1 MKRILIGLLA
11 SAIYMIPAWA
21 VEDNNPCTHDWGDK
35 QYECDTGISEKKDAN
50 KTLPC
55 SSATVSAVKS
65 AAKNAVETGGK
76 CQPYKICKKCGER
89 KDEDSSRLTSLS
101 ASYESPNY
109 DTEADQAD
117 VLRTTGHTVR
127 ISAKCHDDV
136 VRECSVT
143 IYVESHNHKLETA
156 KEDRDIKECYM
167 NGRVPHNSPNQ
178 DEVAL
183 QSLSIPLGS
192 RQIFS
197 VDWSN
202 PQAGG
207 ITDGIEYF
215 LKKGCKKCSVTWSY
229 DENSR
234 PYINH
239 SVEHPTPTGGG
250 VYDPNGW
257 KNYTF
262 SFPDVGENL
271 KIAFCKKCKEYTGA
285 VHRYESE
292 ETSVFTCEEGK
303 FDYTVNSV
311 GVASLDYEPKLPKVY
326 FKAIQ
331 EGERTKKTLYVLSE
345 IKEEDVKEDGNKA
358 RGATAITFTTAATG
372 SKGFPSVHPI
382 LGGFSDDELSDSQK
396 ETRDN
401 YKYPTWSAG
410 HDSCQY
416 KECKPEHYTFT
427 GEAGATTAVF
437 TGKSMGTYTVS
448 VTCGTEQNPA
458 DPYDNFG
465 TRTRFVRVCDPVAI
479 ADFDVRA
486 NDKGQKVID
495 DLSPCD
501 AMPIKITFGGNINYA
516 PEGGKAYLTIEA
528 DPKTYELYKDPAG
541 IIEAGAAD
549 LEVEITNSQSRKEV
563 YLLPIQKD
571 SKTLTNTYKATT
583 KYGIAGTLIKADDR
597 EDLLTVNWKE
607 SGCSGTSCS
616 APWLTAQNSSVLV
629 QGSFGRGAW
638 GKSGGTF
645 QIYSEKLN
653 YRLLDINSFNSGN
666 DENGAAIMLDPMLRF
681 AYGNS
686 STVKIA
692 TEADETAGSGN
703 IAGYPIRVCTG
714 QYCSEFTYR
723 KATVGEFTFVDKMT
737 MTQYLSNSMDASVA
751 MTGTPVSV
759 ATIEMVY
766 NTTIPATAAEP
777 EVTAL
782 TITNTQYSGGT
793 QTTQTWGFTVP
804 ETTCPDLT
812 GEYTISQLSEN
823 GVNNILVKQDYTE
836 NGVRY
841 RREIRYIG
849 SMTNPASK
857 EDRTYRMF
865 DWGEEIVSETVG
877 GGTTTYEYYTDGNGR
892 SKQKKITYPQG
903 NSITFLYNADND
915 VASQTEVRG
924 NLTYVTTYEYGYDE
938 ANKKRTVTTVQKVGD
953 VTVARNQ
960 SVTYETRPNSNPD
973 ESISYDEDNTA
984 FVTKTWYV
992 QGPNGAYDIR
1002 PSRQENPDGTV
1013 TVYSYNRSGD
1023 SETTTTESGVFSGNT
1038 LTLGTRQVSVSN
1050 GNGVNVSNESWFI
1063 DTANNVNV
1071 KTASTVNSNFDEFGR
1086 ALTTTYLDG
1095 STVTRT
1101 YGCCGVESE
1110 TDQNGTLTTY
1120 AYDEFKRISHTIRD
1134 GITTL
1139 YSYDDLGN
1147 QTAVTT
1153 KGRDDGEITTSS
1165 TYSNGELAS
1174 TSDAL
1179 GNVTTYTRNYA
1190 TAGNNTTYTETVTNP
1205 DGSTQITTYLNGQ
1218 QTGISGTAVHPQTF
1232 EYGPNWQKTLPQNQT
1247 VYTDLLGRQYKTV
1260 YADGTEAL
1268 QYYNNKNQVI
1278 KSVSPAGRVTLYEY
1292 DGLGRQTKQAID
1304 MNANGEIDS
1313 ADLVTSTAYS
1323 YGTESGKTV
1332 SITTVTQSQGENSKV
1347 TAIEKQSLDGLEQW
1361 STDAAGLTTHIKQ
1374 ERLGNG
1380 ITRQT
1385 QTNPDGTGVVT
1396 NMQNG
1401 TVTSVQQMNSDGT
1414 AGNVTTYTYDEYN
1427 RNTGTVGKA
1436 GETVVN
1442 TFSMTYDA
1450 AGQILSQTVNGQ
1462 TTTYA
1467 YDIVN
1472 RLKTTTLPGNRVIV
1486 EESWPTGEL
1495 KRLSGADTY
1504 TQEWTWDPVWGTQA
1518 TLTTWKEDAIP
1529 QVTTWVYNNRG
1540 FNTAKQYADNNGPTY
1555 TYDADGN
1562 MLTRTWARGVV
1573 TTYTYDA
1580 AGRMTGQSYSDD
1592 TPAITMV
1599 YNFLNQPLT
1608 ITDAAGVRTL
1618 TYNSQS
1624 LLENETIPGIMNN
1637 MGNSYSYDAYGRRI
1651 LRRLNTNG
1659 AAQAVSGIAYDV
1671 KGRVASIGNGA
1682 DTLHYAYRPGLSQL
1696 DTATWRNSQ
1705 DAVLNSRSYAYDAY
1719 HRLTGINLNNA
1730 SEVAYTLNDKDQ
1742 RTAASYA
1749 VGGAWSYSY
1758 DDKSQVTGAIGN
1770 NTTFSYA
1777 YDGIGNRL
1785 TAAEGSDTWSYTS
1798 NLLNQYTAINSN
1810 QPTYDADGNMLTTG
1824 DGWLYTW
1831 NGENRLIRAE
1841 NSDTLVEMAYDYMGR
1856 RVEKKVSSKGL
1867 FTFYNWNVDKHYK
1880 FAYDDYKLI
1889 AVYDAANNNALLMT
1903 FTWQPESVGLDVPV
1917 SMSYDGNTYYY
1928 VTDGNKNVTGL
1939 LDQAGNR
1946 VAGYIYGPFGQL
1958 LGAEGELAEVNPF
1971 RFSSEYADDETGL
1984 VYYNYRYY
1992 SPSLGRWIKR
2002 DPIEEKGGIN
2012 LYHLVENRTILSWD
2026 ILGLEWEILRDKQQE
2041 WATAQRTS
2049 VKNDTIDELASKVS
2063 LSKDEV
2069 LEWLRNSDLSSVTQ
2083 KDLGRKRCFKVPNSF
2098 VVVTG
2103 DGGIA
2108 GPILDRWAMQITNAL
2123 DKKNIYVK
2131 HFHSSIPVKAKDI
2144 SAAVKSDNN
2153 LGYALLGHGNRV
2165 IRAWYDFRTDPSF
2178 KSINGAFVFTDNI
2191 DYYFIPSDFKRGFKY
2206 ALGINYHC
2214 YADMQDWRSLSIKYF
2229 GSTGMLSALSG
2240 TRGIGYW
2247 GTWAGLINQTFGE

>member
-1 MKRILIGLLA
+1 M
-11 SAIYMIPAWA
+11 
-21 VEDNNPCTHDWGDK
+21 
-35 QYECDTGISEKKDAN
+35 QYRDQRKKDAN
-50 KTLPC
+50 KNLPC

-143 IYVESHNHKLETA
+143 IYVEGHNHKLKTA

-167 NGRVPHNSPNQ
+167 TGRVPHNSPNQ

-197 VDWSN
+197 VDWNN
-202 PQAGG
+202 PQEGG
-207 ITDGIEYF
+207 VTNGIEYF
-215 LKKGCKKCSVTWSY
+215 LKQGCKNCSVTWSY
-229 DENSR
+229 DKNSR

-250 VYDPNGW
+250 VYDPNAR

-271 KIAFCKKCKEYTGA
+271 KIAFCKKCKEYTGK

-292 ETSVFTCEEGK
+292 EASVFTCEEGK

-358 RGATAITFTTAATG
+358 RGATAITFTAAATG

-751 MTGTPVSV
+751 MTGTPVSA

-924 NLTYVTTYEYGYDE
+924 NLTYVTIYEYGYDE

-1071 KTASTVNSNFDEFGR
+1071 KTASMVNSNFDEFGR

-1120 AYDEFKRISHTIRD
+1120 AYDEFKRISHTTRD

-1179 GNVTTYTRNYA
+1179 GNVTTYARNYV
-1190 TAGNNTTYTETVTNP
+1190 TEGNNTTYTETVTKP

-1218 QTGISGTAVHPQTF
+1218 QTAISGTAVHPQTF

-1292 DGLGRQTKQAID
+1292 DGLGRQTKQAVD
-1304 MNANGEIDS
+1304 MNGNGEIDA

-1396 NMQNG
+1396 NMQND

-1414 AGNVTTYTYDEYN
+1414 TGNVTTYTYDEYN
-1427 RNTGTVGKA
+1427 RNTGTVEKA

-1442 TFSMTYDA
+1442 TVSMTYDA

-1472 RLKTTTLPGNRVIV
+1472 RLRTTTLPGNRVIV

-1529 QVTTWVYNNRG
+1529 QVTT
-1540 FNTAKQYADNNGPTY
+1540 
-1555 TYDADGN
+1555 
-1562 MLTRTWARGVV
+1562 
-1573 TTYTYDA
+1573 
-1580 AGRMTGQSYSDD
+1580 
-1592 TPAITMV
+1592 
-1599 YNFLNQPLT
+1599 
-1608 ITDAAGVRTL
+1608 
-1618 TYNSQS
+1618 
-1624 LLENETIPGIMNN
+1624 
-1637 MGNSYSYDAYGRRI
+1637 
-1651 LRRLNTNG
+1651 
-1659 AAQAVSGIAYDV
+1659 
-1671 KGRVASIGNGA
+1671 
-1682 DTLHYAYRPGLSQL
+1682 
-1696 DTATWRNSQ
+1696 
-1705 DAVLNSRSYAYDAY
+1705 
-1719 HRLTGINLNNA
+1719 
-1730 SEVAYTLNDKDQ
+1730 
-1742 RTAASYA
+1742 
-1749 VGGAWSYSY
+1749 
-1758 DDKSQVTGAIGN
+1758 
-1770 NTTFSYA
+1770 
-1777 YDGIGNRL
+1777 
-1785 TAAEGSDTWSYTS
+1785 
-1798 NLLNQYTAINSN
+1798 
-1810 QPTYDADGNMLTTG
+1810 
-1824 DGWLYTW
+1824 
-1831 NGENRLIRAE
+1831 
-1841 NSDTLVEMAYDYMGR
+1841 
-1856 RVEKKVSSKGL
+1856 
-1867 FTFYNWNVDKHYK
+1867 
-1880 FAYDDYKLI
+1880 
-1889 AVYDAANNNALLMT
+1889 
-1903 FTWQPESVGLDVPV
+1903 
-1917 SMSYDGNTYYY
+1917 
-1928 VTDGNKNVTGL
+1928 
-1939 LDQAGNR
+1939 
-1946 VAGYIYGPFGQL
+1946 
-1958 LGAEGELAEVNPF
+1958 
-1971 RFSSEYADDETGL
+1971 
-1984 VYYNYRYY
+1984 
-1992 SPSLGRWIKR
+1992 
-2002 DPIEEKGGIN
+2002 
-2012 LYHLVENRTILSWD
+2012 
-2026 ILGLEWEILRDKQQE
+2026 
-2041 WATAQRTS
+2041 
-2049 VKNDTIDELASKVS
+2049 
-2063 LSKDEV
+2063 
-2069 LEWLRNSDLSSVTQ
+2069 
-2083 KDLGRKRCFKVPNSF
+2083 
-2098 VVVTG
+2098 
-2103 DGGIA
+2103 
-2108 GPILDRWAMQITNAL
+2108 
-2123 DKKNIYVK
+2123 
-2131 HFHSSIPVKAKDI
+2131 
-2144 SAAVKSDNN
+2144 
-2153 LGYALLGHGNRV
+2153 
-2165 IRAWYDFRTDPSF
+2165 
-2178 KSINGAFVFTDNI
+2178 
-2191 DYYFIPSDFKRGFKY
+2191 
-2206 ALGINYHC
+2206 
-2214 YADMQDWRSLSIKYF
+2214 
-2229 GSTGMLSALSG
+2229 
-2240 TRGIGYW
+2240 
-2247 GTWAGLINQTFGE
+2247 

>member
-11 SAIYMIPAWA
+11 SAISMIPAWA
-21 VEDNNPCTHDWGDK
+21 VEDNNPCTHEWGDT
-35 QYECDTGISEKKDAN
+35 QYECNTWISETEHDY
-50 KTLPC
+50 LPC
-55 SSATVSAVKS
+55 SSATVAAVEAAAKS
-65 AAKNAVETGGK
+65 ATDTGGK
-76 CQPYKICKKCGER
+76 CQPYRICSKCGER
-89 KDEDSSRLTSLS
+89 NDSNASYLGSKS
-101 ASYESPNY
+101 ASYNGEKQY
-109 DTEADQAD
+109 DTGASPRILQTGWHSVKVSASCH
-117 VLRTTGHTVR
+117 TT
-127 ISAKCHDDV
+127 
-136 VRECSVT
+136 RECN
-143 IYVESHNHKLETA
+143 IGIRINDHDHELATA
-156 KEDRDIKECYM
+156 RNDRDIKACYM
-167 NGRVPHNSPNQ
+167 TGRVPKSSPSQYN
-178 DEVAL
+178 VAL
-183 QSLSIPLGS
+183 QSLSVPVGGS
-192 RQIFS
+192 YIFN
-197 VDWSN
+197 VDWNN
-202 PQAGG
+202 PAEGG
-207 ITDGIEYF
+207 VTNGIEYF
-215 LKKGCKKCSVTWSY
+215 NRYKCTKCSVTWNF
-229 DENSR
+229 DQNSR
-234 PYINH
+234 PSLGH
-239 SVEHPTPTGGG
+239 SVEHPIPTGGG
-250 VYDPNGW
+250 VYEPNAW
-257 KNYTF
+257 YSHTF
-262 SFPDVGENL
+262 SFPQAGEGQTITFL
-271 KIAFCKKCKEYTGA
+271 KKCNPYKGNVGGWNPKEI
-285 VHRYESE
+285 
-292 ETSVFTCEEGK
+292 SVFTCEEGK
-303 FDYTVNSV
+303 FEYTVNSV

-326 FKAIQ
+326 FKEEEA
-331 EGERTKKTLYVLSE
+331 GEHTKKTLYVLSE
-345 IKEEDVKEDGNKA
+345 IKEEDVTENGNKA
-358 RGATAITFTTAATG
+358 RGPTSITFSAEATG

-382 LGGFSDDELSDSQK
+382 LGGFSDSELSDSQK
-396 ETRDN
+396 EARDN

-410 HDSCQY
+410 HDSCWSGS
-416 KECKPEHYTFT
+416 CKPDHYMFS
-427 GEAGATTAVF
+427 GEAGVTSAVF
-437 TGKSMGTYTVS
+437 TGRSVGAYTLSVS
-448 VTCGTEQNPA
+448 CGSEREPD
-458 DPYDNFG
+458 DPYDNNG
-465 TRTRFVRVCDPVAI
+465 TRTRFIRVCDPVAV
-479 ADFDVRA
+479 AAFDVDK

-495 DLSPCD
+495 DLTPCD
-501 AMPIKITFGGNINYA
+501 GMPIKITFGADMNYA
-516 PEGGKAYLTIEA
+516 PEGEKAVLTIDA
-528 DPKTYELYKDPAG
+528 DPKTYELYKDAAG
-541 IIEAGAAD
+541 MIEASAAD
-549 LEVEITNSQSRKEV
+549 LELEITNTESRKEI
-563 YLLPIQKD
+563 YLLPVQKD
-571 SKTLTNTYKATT
+571 SNTLTNTYKAVTR
-583 KYGIAGTLIKADDR
+583 YRIGDSQVKADDR
-597 EDLLTVNWKE
+597 EDLLTINWRG
-607 SGCSGTSCS
+607 GCNGGSCS
-616 APWLTAQNSSVLV
+616 TPGITAQNSSVLV

-653 YRLLDINSFNSGN
+653 YRLLDINPFNSGN

-766 NTTIPATAAEP
+766 GASIPAAATEP

-782 TITNTQYSGGT
+782 NITNTQYSGGT
-793 QTTQTWGFTVP
+793 QTTQTWGFTAP
-804 ETTCPDLT
+804 ETACPDLT

-836 NGVRY
+836 DGIRY

-865 DWGEEIVSETVG
+865 DWGEEIVSETIG

-953 VTVARNQ
+953 VTVSRNQ

-1120 AYDEFKRISHTIRD
+1120 AYDEFKRISYTTRD

-1179 GNVTTYTRNYA
+1179 GNVTTYARNYV
-1190 TAGNNTTYTETVTNP
+1190 TEGNNTTYTETVTKP

-1218 QTGISGTAVHPQTF
+1218 QTAISGTAVHPQTF

-1292 DGLGRQTKQAID
+1292 DGLGRQTKQAVD
-1304 MNANGEIDS
+1304 MNGNGEIDA

-1380 ITRQT
+1380 ATRQT
-1385 QTNPDGTGVVT
+1385 KTNPDGTGVVT

-1427 RNTGTVGKA
+1427 RNTGTVEKA

-1442 TFSMTYDA
+1442 TVSMTYDA

-1472 RLKTTTLPGNRVIV
+1472 RLRTTTLPGNRVIV

-1580 AGRMTGQSYSDD
+1580 AGRMTEQSYSDD
-1592 TPAITMV
+1592 TPSITAS

-1608 ITDAAGVRTL
+1608 ITDAAGVWTL

-1651 LRRLNTNG
+1651 LRWLNTNG

-1705 DAVLNSRSYAYDAY
+1705 DAELNSRTYAYDAY

-1867 FTFYNWNVDKHYK
+1867 LSFYNWNVDKHYK

-1889 AVYDAANNNALLMT
+1889 AVYDATNNNALLMT

-1917 SMSYDGNTYYY
+1917 SITYDGNTYYY

-1946 VAGYIYGPFGQL
+1946 VAEYVYGPFGQL

-1971 RFSSEYADDETGL
+1971 RFSSEFHDDETGL

-1992 SPSLGRWIKR
+1992 NAKLGRWIKR
-2002 DPIEEKGGIN
+2002 DPIEEQGGIN
-2012 LYHLVENRTILSWD
+2012 LYVMLLNN
-2026 ILGLEWEILRDKQQE
+2026 ILGQWDNLGFVVKKICSNGTCDVKERFGFHNPDVFEEAETQASTRKIVRGEPIKRTRNYKITATFECRIEVRFVASNRSAVFDTTWGHEQQHVNLGE
-2041 WATAQRTS
+2041 KNYRIIIQKFSTVNGKIVCGYPCAKAYVDMLNAFAELYKINSAYENENFDCQDYKEPIAKRAACQRA
-2049 VKNDTIDELASKVS
+2049 KA
-2063 LSKDEV
+2063 
-2069 LEWLRNSDLSSVTQ
+2069 RQ
-2083 KDLGRKRCFKVPNSF
+2083 KDRAK
-2098 VVVTG
+2098 
-2103 DGGIA
+2103 A
-2108 GPILDRWAMQITNAL
+2108 ILEYNKFNKIVDE
-2123 DKKNIYVK
+2123 K
-2131 HFHSSIPVKAKDI
+2131 
-2144 SAAVKSDNN
+2144 
-2153 LGYALLGHGNRV
+2153 
-2165 IRAWYDFRTDPSF
+2165 
-2178 KSINGAFVFTDNI
+2178 
-2191 DYYFIPSDFKRGFKY
+2191 
-2206 ALGINYHC
+2206 C
-2214 YADMQDWRSLSIKYF
+2214 
-2229 GSTGMLSALSG
+2229 SG
-2240 TRGIGYW
+2240 K
-2247 GTWAGLINQTFGE
+2247 